1 MNNIKKHIQN
11 ENYSRAYLLYGE
23 EDYLRLNYRNML
35 RKAMVADDDMNYS
48 YYEGKDCNLSE
59 IADLSSTMPF
69 FAERRLIMIENSGM
83 LKSGSEEM
91 IKIIKDAPETTFFV
105 FTEKEVDKRN
115 KLFKTISDVGY
126 VCEFKML
133 KEDDIVKWVLS
144 KLGKEGKR
152 ITRDNMT
159 LLISRIGLDMNTVKN
174 ETDKIIA
181 YTHGREEVTAED
193 INELCVAQ
201 LQDKVFDMIDAM
213 AVKDKDK
220 VIRLYSDLLALKEPQ
235 MKILVLLGKQFSNL
249 MAVKEMSENGNA
261 NNVIAEKLG
270 IRPFFVGKYIAQ
282 SKKFTLK
289 QLREAMNDCIEADN
303 SVKTGRTDDR
313 YAAELIILKYCSL

>member
-105 FTEKEVDKRN
+105 FSEKEVDKRN

-126 VCEFKML
+126 VCEFKTL

-152 ITRDNMT
+152 ITRDNMM

-181 YTHGREEVTAED
+181 YTYGREEVTAED

-235 MKILVLLGKQFSNL
+235 MKILVLLGKQFANL
-249 MAVKEMSENGNA
+249 MAVKEMCVNGNS

-270 IRPFFVGKYIAQ
+270 IRQFFVSKYIAQ

>member
-105 FTEKEVDKRN
+105 FSEKEVDKRN

-126 VCEFKML
+126 VCEFKTL

-181 YTHGREEVTAED
+181 YTYGREEVTAED

-235 MKILVLLGKQFSNL
+235 MKILVLLGKQFANL
-249 MAVKEMSENGNA
+249 MAVKEMCENGNS